1 MKLSESFHSSF
12 AFPGSLRQAL
22 TSLPPASALLPDQL
36 ILPEGPLFSASPACY
51 LLRSPTYSS
60 SLSAST
66 DLLPFSLPL
75 IPSIPLL
82 ANLICCP
89 LPRPLTPPRLPATT
103 SLSLSISLSL
113 TLSTAASYKTPPPH
127 QQTYA
132 KTPQTTHT
140 RILPTSPNSQLA
152 LKLFSILSVSE
163 VPVGLTSSS
172 CFPSNT
178 TPNTTTNAPLR

>member
-1 MKLSESFHSSF
+1 M
-12 AFPGSLRQAL
+12 G
-22 TSLPPASALLPDQL
+22 
-36 ILPEGPLFSASPACY
+36 
-51 LLRSPTYSS
+51 YSS

-140 RILPTSPNSQLA
+140 RIPTRTQTL
-152 LKLFSILSVSE
+152 LHL
-163 VPVGLTSSS
+163 VGLRSSRRTNIILVLPQQYHAQHDDERTTEIAYPRPS
-172 CFPSNT
+172 CIL
-178 TPNTTTNAPLR
+178 TPIPRRWRQGVDV